1 MARHNIVNIY
11 GSILDDP
18 VISKDEQGNFKKGM
32 AYITL
37 IRGFRD
43 AGYEENSLRY
53 DCPMLFS
60 GNPDVVE
67 QMSGIHKN
75 DIVEVKGVFT
85 VMNSAKATR
94 CSTCS
99 HKNRIMGEMSFITP
113 LFFDIRKTGLTEA
126 ESLNDLKAH
135 MEISNQVLLI
145 GDLCRDVTFY
155 GNNKMFQASYP
166 LAVNRKYYLNDGRLN
181 DRTDYIH
188 IVSFGENAK
197 NDASALHTGS
207 GVLVDGRLQVR
218 QFLRSHTCENCGTEY
233 QWQDYTAEV
242 IPYSTEYLYNYNTP
256 EMIEQKEKAALS
268 EAKKEIFG

>member
-155 GNNKMFQASYP
+155 GNDKMFQASYP

-197 NDASALHTGS
+197 NDASALHHRIRRAGRRPSAGPSVLKKPYLRKLRDGISVAGLYCGS
-207 GVLVDGRLQVR
+207 NPLLNGISLQL
-218 QFLRSHTCENCGTEY
+218 Q
-233 QWQDYTAEV
+233 YT
-242 IPYSTEYLYNYNTP
+242 
-256 EMIEQKEKAALS
+256 
-268 EAKKEIFG
+268 